1 MPETVIQEADSYR
14 VRSPI
19 RYEYKCSLPHSP
31 LPEVG
36 GTSPSKQQ
44 IQHIVDY
51 FQHIYIHQEDRT

>member
-1 MPETVIQEADSYR
+1 MNINVVCLTQ
-14 VRSPI
+14 
-19 RYEYKCSLPHSP
+19 P